1 MYRIT
6 CKIINKIAENR
17 YICFDFSDQIQ
28 IFDEYLK
35 MLSASKV
42 SGFLLFDSSSKEK
55 IVFKTGI
62 RNEMLENDTL
72 LISNET
78 LTVLQKLVLDV
89 ISGNSFPGYHLDIEL
104 FNGEGVTF
112 ILRSRF

>member
-6 CKIINKIAENR
+6 CKIDNKITENK
-17 YICFDFSDQIQ
+17 YICFDFSNQVQ
-28 IFDEYLK
+28 LFYEYLK

-42 SGFLLFDSSSKEK
+42 SGILLFDSSTKEE

-62 RNEMLENDTL
+62 QNEIETNTL
-72 LISNET
+72 LIKKDT
-78 LTVLQKLVLDV
+78 LEILHKLVLDV